1 MMNNR
6 IYVADYRDENNI
18 DDILEIL
25 SECKF
30 VIIKSNKIIINGTE
44 FDDVECESVL
54 TVDGVVDID
63 VREVV
68 DGENVWIFNFH

>member
-30 VIIKSNKIIINGTE
+30 VTIKFNKIIINGTE